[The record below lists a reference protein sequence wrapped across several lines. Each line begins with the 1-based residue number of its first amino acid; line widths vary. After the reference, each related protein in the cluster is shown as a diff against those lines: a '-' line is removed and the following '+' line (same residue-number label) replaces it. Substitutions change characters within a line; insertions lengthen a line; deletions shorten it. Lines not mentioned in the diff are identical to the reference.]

1 MKQQQMQSAVCRSAT
16 KIVFLDFLFLF
27 LFFATSS
34 VLKMSQSVF
43 EQYNLQLDPGDPQ
56 LFLQLSEI
64 HFTLSL
70 TLSI

>member
-1 MKQQQMQSAVCRSAT
+1 MQSAVCRSAT